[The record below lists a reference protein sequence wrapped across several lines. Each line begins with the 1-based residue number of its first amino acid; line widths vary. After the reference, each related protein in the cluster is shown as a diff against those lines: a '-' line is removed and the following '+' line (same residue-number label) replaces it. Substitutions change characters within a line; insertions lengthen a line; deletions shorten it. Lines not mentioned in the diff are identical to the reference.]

1 MTQRR
6 FASWVEPIAEA
17 QHAARAELAQ
27 VARSLPGDAWEQ
39 RSPNAEWTYKDLLAH
54 MAGDTDKNVHRA
66 LRMVLAGR
74 RVAPAIF
81 EDIDGQNARDI
92 EARRER
98 SVEQLIAEIEA
109 DGEELEE
116 LLAQL
121 KDEDEN
127 RRQPDIDATLG
138 DALRSVSGHHAR
150 HLAEL
155 RTALGVGRE
164 TTSA

>member
-1 MTQRR
+1 MTQRT

-17 QHAARAELAQ
+17 QRAARAEVAE
-27 VARSLPGDAWEQ
+27 VARSLPADAWE
-39 RSPNAEWTYKDLLAH
+39 RPSANGGWTYKDLLAH

-74 RVAPAIF
+74 RVDPAIF
-81 EDIDGQNARDI
+81 EDIDAQNARDI

-98 SVEQLIAEIEA
+98 PVEQLLAEIEA
-109 DGEELEE
+109 DGADLEE

-127 RRQPDIDATLG
+127 RRQPGIDATLG

-150 HLAEL
+150 HLEEL
-155 RTALGVGRE
+155 RTAYDARKE
-164 TTSA
+164 NTSA